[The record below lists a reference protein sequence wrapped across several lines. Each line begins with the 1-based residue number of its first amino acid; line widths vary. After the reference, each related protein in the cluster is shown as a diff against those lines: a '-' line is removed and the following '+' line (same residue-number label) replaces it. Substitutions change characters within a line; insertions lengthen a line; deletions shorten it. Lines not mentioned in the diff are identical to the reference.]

1 VTGNGQRDRGSSVNK
16 ALLPI
21 LARLHSLQS
30 PAIIDPAG
38 GRLIAAAMDPSPITA
53 VMREINETMLG
64 RSLTFHSDA
73 GPNMTLEVAGRRVL
87 RMAAA
92 EGLARADTCL
102 SAPAL
107 EDGQK
112 DDLIRLLHALAI
124 PGRTLRVVSTPI
136 SNEAEGVSV
145 GLPVALLADLML
157 VELNGI
163 EAETPEPEPEPETT
177 EEPAADTPAP
187 VLQAATG
194 ASLLG
199 RFARANGQVL
209 MAWMIAGGEEDGATY
224 GPEEMVSHLLGFL
237 EIEGE
242 ALSQQLD
249 LISTVPGAPVCIALG
264 ANLAVGN
271 GILCARA
278 SNGFLLALIDGDST
292 QTILRAWTAALA

>member
-1 VTGNGQRDRGSSVNK
+1 MNK

-21 LARLHSLQS
+21 LARLHSLQL
-30 PAIIDPAG
+30 PACIDPAG

-73 GPNMTLEVAGRRVL
+73 GPSMTLEVAGRRVL

-163 EAETPEPEPEPETT
+163 EAEKPEPEPEPEPETT

-187 VLQAATG
+187 FLQTATG

-209 MAWMIAGGEEDGATY
+209 MAWMIAGGEEDGATD

-237 EIEGE
+237 ESEGE

-278 SNGFLLALIDGDST
+278 SNGFLLALIDGDNT
-292 QTILRAWTAALA
+292 QTMLRAWTAALA

>member
-1 VTGNGQRDRGSSVNK
+1 MTGNGLQDRGPSVNK

-21 LARLHSLQS
+21 LARLHSLQT
-30 PAIIDPAG
+30 PAGIDSAG
-38 GRLIAAAMDPSPITA
+38 GRLIAARTDPSPITA

-73 GPNMTLEVAGRRVL
+73 GHRMTLEVAGRRVL
-87 RMAAA
+87 RMAEA
-92 EGLARADTCL
+92 EGLARAEACL

-112 DDLIRLLHALAI
+112 DDLIRLLQALAV
-124 PGRTLRVVSTPI
+124 PGLALRVVSTPI

-157 VELNGI
+157 VDLNGI
-163 EAETPEPEPEPETT
+163 AIETHQPEPETT
-177 EEPAADTPAP
+177 EEPVAEIRTPT
-187 VLQAATG
+187 VEAATG

-209 MAWMIAGGEEDGATY
+209 MAWMIAGGEEDGASD
-224 GPEEMVSHLLGFL
+224 GPEEIISHLVGFL
-237 EIEGE
+237 DTEGE
-242 ALSQQLD
+242 ALSKQLD
-249 LISTVPGAPVCIALG
+249 LITATPGAPICIALG
-264 ANLAVGN
+264 ANLALGN

-278 SNGFLLALIDGDST
+278 DNGFLLALIDGDST
-292 QTILRAWTAALA
+292 QTMLRAWTAALA